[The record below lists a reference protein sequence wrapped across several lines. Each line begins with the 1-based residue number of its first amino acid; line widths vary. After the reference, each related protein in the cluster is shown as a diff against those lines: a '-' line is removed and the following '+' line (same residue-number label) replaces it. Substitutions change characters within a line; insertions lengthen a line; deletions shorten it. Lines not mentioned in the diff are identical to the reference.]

1 VTGVADLVAVNAEG
15 TDAFVAALGRCW
27 AAGEAVLPVD
37 PRLPA
42 GARHRLLE
50 RLGATAEEAPD
61 GSRRHLG
68 GNPAAPGD
76 ALVVA
81 TSGTTGDPKGV
92 VLTHEAL
99 GAAASAVHARLGVDP
114 GGDRWL
120 ACLPL
125 AHLGGLGV
133 VVRSLISGVPFEVA
147 SRPDPDTVAGA
158 ARRGCTRVALV
169 ATAWARADT
178 SGYQTV
184 LLGGA
189 AAPSGDLPG
198 NVVVTYG
205 LTETGGGV
213 VYDGVP
219 LDGVEVDER
228 DGHLWVRSATLARAY
243 RTPKGEVP
251 LTGADGW
258 FDTGDLGYLDADGQV
273 VVEGR
278 SDDAITTGGETVHPV
293 AVETALGA
301 HPGIAEVAVVGRPD
315 DTWGEVVVAVVV
327 PAHPD
332 APPDL
337 GSLRDWVRQ
346 TLPAYAAP
354 HHVEVVASLPRTAL
368 GKVARSELARRTT

>member
-1 VTGVADLVAVNAEG
+1 VTGVADLVAVDAEG
-15 TDAFVAALGRCW
+15 TGAFVATLERCW

-42 GARHRLLE
+42 GARNGLLE
-50 RLGATAEEAPD
+50 RLGATAAEAPD
-61 GSRRHLG
+61 GSRLRLG
-68 GNPAAPGD
+68 GHPVAPGD

-81 TSGTTGDPKGV
+81 TSGTTGAPKGV
-92 VLTHEAL
+92 ILTHDAL
-99 GAAASAVHARLGVDP
+99 AAAAGAVHARLGVDP
-114 GGDRWL
+114 GRDRWL

-133 VVRSLISGVPFEVA
+133 VVRSLIGGVPLEGA
-147 SRPDPDTVAGA
+147 ARADAGTVAGA

-178 SGYQTV
+178 TGYQTV

-219 LDGVEVDER
+219 LDGVEVEVR
-228 DGHLWVRSATLARAY
+228 HGHLWVRSPTLARAY
-243 RTPKGEVP
+243 RTASGEVP

-258 FDTGDLGYLDADGQV
+258 FDTGDLGHLDDQGRVAVD
-273 VVEGR
+273 GR

-327 PAHPD
+327 PAQPD

-368 GKVARSELARRTT
+368 GKVARSELARWVT